1 MTSRFDF
8 NKLKSTDP
16 KIKYG
21 FAKELLKI
29 GAESPQQLYTH
40 FDYLLTLL
48 DEKNN
53 IIKWTGIDL
62 MGYLSSVDQG
72 NKIDGCIQSL
82 IKLLH
87 GGHLITCNHATFAL
101 GLIAQNKPQFKN
113 QIFKELLLV
122 DQDFFDTNECKNIA
136 IGKVLEVLKSLI
148 SDIMNNKE
156 VIDFINRATENSR
169 NATKKKAILLLD
181 KIKKIQLETKDKY

>member
-1 MTSRFDF
+1 MTSTFDF

-21 FAKELLKI
+21 FARELLKI

-40 FDYLLTLL
+40 FDFLLTLL

-53 IIKWTGIDL
+53 ILNWTGIDL
-62 MGYLSSVDQG
+62 MGYLSSVDQE

-87 GGHLITCNHATFAL
+87 GGHLITCNHSTFAL

-122 DQDFFDTNECKNIA
+122 DQDIFDTNECKN
-136 IGKVLEVLKSLI
+136 
-148 SDIMNNKE
+148 NKE
-156 VIDFINRATENSR
+156 AREFINRATENSR
-169 NATKKKAILLLD
+169 NATKKKAILLLN
-181 KIKKIQLETKDKY
+181 KINKIQQKT